1 MAGEEEMMIM
11 PIIKDD
17 TWRGEGPVLGGGSVM
32 GEGSGEGLFSAQG
45 LFPGRDD

>member
-1 MAGEEEMMIM
+1 MAGEEEMII

-32 GEGSGEGLFSAQG
+32 GEGSGEGLFSC
-45 LFPGRDD
+45 PGAVPRLG